1 MIWLGLVTNTK
12 SQERQRLLSNLL
24 NAIKS
29 CQVRFGGK
37 SELATENEK
46 VVSELCHNIEVV
58 LEHGLKHNTS
68 SIGGNLLNKTG
79 LNSLGNVLPS
89 LSNRPSMWT
98 YVKTCLNK
106 HELERYLIYISQ
118 INMTNKEYK
127 YTS

>member
-1 MIWLGLVTNTK
+1 MNETNTK

-106 HELERYLIYISQ
+106 HELERYLIY
-118 INMTNKEYK
+118 MTNKYVEK
-127 YTS
+127 YNTNLEIRI